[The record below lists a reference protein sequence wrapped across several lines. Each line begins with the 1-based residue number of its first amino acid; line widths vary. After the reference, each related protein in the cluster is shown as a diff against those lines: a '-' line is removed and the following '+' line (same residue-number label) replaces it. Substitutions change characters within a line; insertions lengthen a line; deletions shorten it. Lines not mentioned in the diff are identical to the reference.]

1 MINKLKPKSEFSQNI
16 LKLAS
21 SSTVAIF
28 IAFLTIPIITRLYEP
43 SVFGE
48 FQLLLSVLTLFSVIS
63 TFKYE
68 MAIALSKSDK
78 EANYV
83 FTLNLILLIL
93 TTIVFLI
100 IFYYFSSWILTL
112 LNAKVLEPYVF
123 LLVIGIFLS
132 GLVQIAREILVRNK
146 KFNVIAKNR
155 VAEVGSSQGIAI
167 SIGLVSPNFIGLFIS
182 QIAGYII
189 SIFLAL
195 RYNNLKVKIS
205 LKRLKLVFIKYIDF
219 LKYNTPSVFLNTLS
233 IQLPIFFIAKYFGT
247 EYVGYYMLAIKLI
260 DVPVGVIGG
269 AISQVY
275 YKEAIDRYKV
285 NIYELLSLYKSTLKK
300 LFIIILIPSIV
311 LAFFADKL
319 IIFMLGSN
327 WETTGYIITIL
338 IIWKFFQFL
347 ISPISTTLTVIN
359 MQKVSFYAKLYLS
372 FGLKLGALLVF
383 NDTFE
388 EMIWAI
394 SISSA
399 IYYFI
404 FNLLTY
410 YYIRRKT
417 L

>member
-1 MINKLKPKSEFSQNI
+1 MINKLKPKSEFTRNI
-16 LKLAS
+16 LNLAS
-21 SSTVAIF
+21 SSTFAIL
-28 IAFLTIPIITRLYEP
+28 ISLLTLPIITRLYEP

-48 FQLLLSVLTLFSVIS
+48 FQLLLSILTLFSVIS

-93 TTIVFLI
+93 TTMLFLV
-100 IFYYFSSWILTL
+100 IFYFFSSWILTL
-112 LNAKVLEPYVF
+112 LKAKVLEPYVF

-233 IQLPIFFIAKYFGT
+233 IQLPIFFIAKHFGT

-260 DVPVGVIGG
+260 DAPVGVIGG

-285 NIYELLSLYKSTLKK
+285 NIYELLELYKSTLKK
-300 LFIIILIPSIV
+300 LLMIILIPSIV

-319 IIFMLGSN
+319 IIFVLGSD

-338 IIWKFFQFL
+338 IIWKFFEFL
-347 ISPISTTLTVIN
+347 ISPISTTLTVAN
-359 MQKVSFYAKLYLS
+359 MQKISFYAKLYLS

-388 EMIWAI
+388 EMILAI

>member
-1 MINKLKPKSEFSQNI
+1 MISKIKPKSEFSQNI

-112 LNAKVLEPYVF
+112 LKAKVLEPYVF

-205 LKRLKLVFIKYIDF
+205 LKRLKLVFIKYINF

-233 IQLPIFFIAKYFGT
+233 IQLPIFFIAKHFGA

-285 NIYELLSLYKSTLKK
+285 NIYELLELYKSTLKK
-300 LFIIILIPSIV
+300 LLMIILIPSIV

-319 IIFMLGSN
+319 IIFLLGSD

-338 IIWKFFQFL
+338 IIWKFFEFL
-347 ISPISTTLTVIN
+347 ISPISTTLTVAN
-359 MQKVSFYAKLYLS
+359 MQKISFYAKLYLS
-372 FGLKLGALLVF
+372 FGLKLAALLVF

-388 EMIWAI
+388 EMILAI

-410 YYIRRKT
+410 YYIRRKK

>member
-1 MINKLKPKSEFSQNI
+1 MINKLKPKSEFTRNI
-16 LKLAS
+16 LNLAS
-21 SSTVAIF
+21 SSTFAIL
-28 IAFLTIPIITRLYEP
+28 ISLLTLPIITRLYEP

-48 FQLLLSVLTLFSVIS
+48 FQLLLSILTLFSVIS

-83 FTLNLILLIL
+83 FTINLILLLL
-93 TTIVFLI
+93 TTMLFLVVFY
-100 IFYYFSSWILTL
+100 FFSSWILTL
-112 LNAKVLEPYVF
+112 LNANVLEPYIF
-123 LLVIGIFLS
+123 LLAIGIFLS
-132 GLVQIAREILVRNK
+132 GLVQIARETLVRSK
-146 KFNVIAKNR
+146 KFNRIAKNR
-155 VAEVGSSQGIAI
+155 VAEIASSQGIAI

-182 QIAGYII
+182 QITGYFI

-195 RYNNLKVKIS
+195 RHNTLKIEIS

-233 IQLPIFFIAKYFGT
+233 IQLPIFFIAKYFGA
-247 EYVGYYMLAIKLI
+247 EYVGYYILAIKII
-260 DVPVGVIGG
+260 DVPLGVIGG

-275 YKEAIDRYKV
+275 YKEAIDKYKIS
-285 NIYELLSLYKSTLKK
+285 NYELLNLYTATLKK
-300 LFIIILIPSIV
+300 LLIIIIIPSIFF
-311 LAFFADKL
+311 AFFADKL
-319 IIFMLGSN
+319 IVFLLGVG
-327 WETTGYIITIL
+327 WEKTAYIMTVL
-338 IIWKFFQFL
+338 IIWKFFEFL
-347 ISPISTTLTVIN
+347 ISPISTTLTVAN
-359 MQKVSFYAKLYLS
+359 MQKISFYTKLYLS

-383 NDTFE
+383 NHSFE

-394 SISSA
+394 SLSSS

-410 YYIRRKT
+410 YYIRRKK